1 MTQIS
6 LECVDFI
13 YSLVSSNLI
22 TVMCATTGGSNLLI
36 GPKQRQLKVWDSW
49 KYDYDT

>member
-13 YSLVSSNLI
+13 YSLVSSDLK
-22 TVMCATTGGSNLLI
+22 TDMCATSGGSNLLM
-36 GPKQRQLKVWDSW
+36 GPKQVWVWDSW